1 LQLGIANLLKSDLDE
16 TVQYLLTRR
25 EFFEGKEVLIFGG
38 TGFVGTWLTSTLL
51 SANDEHNFNM
61 NIKIVTRDSYKAS
74 LRFGVSGKSVEY
86 IEQDLSQGEPRI
98 APRADIV
105 FLGSTPTRNS
115 TGSNDNRI
123 MLEAALNAANFA
135 VKVRSLNFNKPQV
148 VHLSSGA
155 VYGKQPLGM
164 SLRSELDPVFENAS
178 DPYVMSKILI
188 DNIISLGLEANA
200 IDFYSPRLFAFAGPL
215 ISLGEHFAVG
225 NFMGDGMNRRAIRI
239 NGHPETLRSYMYPT
253 DLIRCLL
260 ALVGSGLKL
269 PVNIG
274 SDFPIKMINLARQI
288 NKLTYDCGIEALN
301 LSSAQSNYVPSIDN
315 QKKYLQTRGL
325 ISLEESISRWKKWIK
340 LSDHPTSPA

>member
-1 LQLGIANLLKSDLDE
+1 MGIANLLKSDLDE

-25 EFFEGKEVLIFGG
+25 EYFEGKNVLIFGG
-38 TGFVGTWLTSTLL
+38 TGFIGTWLTSTLL

-61 NIKIVTRDSYKAS
+61 QIKIVTRDSHKAS
-74 LRFGVSGKSVEY
+74 LRFGVSRKFVEY

-98 APRADIV
+98 APIADIV

-115 TGSNDNRI
+115 TGSLNHRI
-123 MLEAALNAANFA
+123 MLDAAVNAVNFA
-135 VKVRSLNFNKPQV
+135 VKVRSLNADKPQV

-155 VYGKQPLGM
+155 VYGKQPLDM
-164 SLRSELDPVFENAS
+164 SLRSELDPVLANVS

-188 DNIISLGLEANA
+188 DNSMNLVQEANA

-215 ISLGEHFAVG
+215 ISLDEHFAIG
-225 NFMGDGMNRRAIRI
+225 NFMGDAMKSRAIRI

-274 SDFPIKMINLARQI
+274 SDFPIKIIDLARQI
-288 NKLTYDCGIEALN
+288 NKLTFDCGIEVLN
-301 LSSAQSNYVPSIDN
+301 LIPGKSNYVPSIDN
-315 QKKYLQTRGL
+315 QKKYLQTQGL
-325 ISLEESISRWKKWIK
+325 ISLEESISRWKNWIK
-340 LSDHPTSPA
+340 VSGHPTSPG